1 MSSTHARIGIIG
13 AGFVGAAVA
22 NLLGDDSRQAALL
35 DASTIPMEL
44 AGIAVREVSRPRP
57 ELDPQWWRGSVDD
70 LLARDLDVL
79 VEVAGDPDAMAD
91 VVDAALRSGISVVTA
106 NKALM
111 ARHGSQLAATAHE
124 AGVDLFYEA
133 SVAGGIP
140 IIRALRTSL
149 AGEKVSRI
157 MGIVNGTTNF
167 ILTTMTQSGSDYHSA
182 LAEAQRLGYAEA
194 DPSADVE
201 GFDAA
206 AKLVI
211 LSSLAFGTAM
221 DGLSISTSG
230 ITTIRDGDIRFVSK
244 MGYVIKLI
252 AVAQR
257 VGDHG
262 LSRYVGPTLVPATH
276 PLAAINGAMNAVMV
290 EGAKSGP
297 LVWSGRGAGGEPTA
311 TAVLGDIIEAVRNK
325 AAGRHDVP
333 FSVEAT
339 IELIATAEVSSRFYL
354 SLDVFDRPG
363 VLAQVASV
371 FGEFGISIQSMEQVG
386 VGDEAQLFF
395 ITHEAT
401 TASIDATIA
410 SLSALPAVG
419 RVGCCLR
426 LLGTE
431 ESA

>member
-22 NLLGDDSRQAALL
+22 SLLGDESRQAALL
-35 DASTIPMEL
+35 DASTVPMEV
-44 AGIAVREVSRPRP
+44 AGIAVRDVTRERP
-57 ELDPQWWRGSVDD
+57 ELAAHWWRGSVNE
-70 LLARDLDVL
+70 LLTRDLDVL
-79 VEVAGDPDAMAD
+79 VEVAGDPDVMAL
-91 VVDAALRSGISVVTA
+91 VVDSALRSGMSVVTA

-111 ARHGSQLAATAHE
+111 ARHGTQLAQTAHA

-149 AGEKVSRI
+149 AGERVSRL

-167 ILTTMTQSGSDYHSA
+167 ILSTMTQSGSDYQSA
-182 LAEAQRLGYAEA
+182 LADAQRLGYAEA
-194 DPSADVE
+194 DPTADVE

-257 VGDHG
+257 VGENR
-262 LSRYVGPTLVPATH
+262 LARYVGPTLVPASH

-290 EGAKSGP
+290 EGDKSGP

-311 TAVLGDIIEAVRNK
+311 TAVLGDVIEAVRNK

-333 FSVEAT
+333 FSVDPS
-339 IELIATAEVSSRFYL
+339 IELMATAEVSSRFYL

-363 VLAQVASV
+363 VLAQVANV

-401 TASIDATIA
+401 TAAIDHTMA
-410 SLSALPAVG
+410 SLAHLSAVG

-426 LLGTE
+426 LLATE

>member
-1 MSSTHARIGIIG
+1 
-13 AGFVGAAVA
+13 
-22 NLLGDDSRQAALL
+22 
-35 DASTIPMEL
+35 
-44 AGIAVREVSRPRP
+44 
-57 ELDPQWWRGSVDD
+57 
-70 LLARDLDVL
+70 
-79 VEVAGDPDAMAD
+79 
-91 VVDAALRSGISVVTA
+91 
-106 NKALM
+106 
-111 ARHGSQLAATAHE
+111 
-124 AGVDLFYEA
+124 
-133 SVAGGIP
+133 
-140 IIRALRTSL
+140 
-149 AGEKVSRI
+149 

-167 ILTTMTQSGSDYHSA
+167 ILSTMTQSGSDYQSA
-182 LAEAQRLGYAEA
+182 LVEAQRLGYAEV
-194 DPSADVE
+194 DPTADVE

-257 VGDHG
+257 VGENG
-262 LSRYVGPTLVPATH
+262 LARYVGPTLVPATH

-290 EGAKSGP
+290 EGDKSGP

-311 TAVLGDIIEAVRNK
+311 TAVLGDVIEAVRNK

-333 FSVEAT
+333 FSVDPT
-339 IELIATAEVSSRFYL
+339 IELMATAEVSSRFYL

-363 VLAQVASV
+363 VLAQVANV

-401 TASIDATIA
+401 TAAIDHTMA
-410 SLSALPAVG
+410 SLANLSAVG

-426 LLGTE
+426 LLATE

>member
-22 NLLGDDSRQAALL
+22 GLLADDSRQSALL
-35 DASTIPMEL
+35 DASTIPMEV
-44 AGIAVREVSRPRP
+44 AGIAVRDVARPRP
-57 ELDPQWWRGSVDD
+57 ELAAQSWLGSVDE
-70 LLARDLDVL
+70 LLLRDLDVL
-79 VEVAGDPDAMAD
+79 VEVAGDPDVMAD
-91 VVDAALRSGISVVTA
+91 VVDAALRAGISVVTA

-111 ARHGSQLAATAHE
+111 ARHGTQLAETAHA

-149 AGEKVSRI
+149 AGERMSRI

-167 ILTTMTQSGSDYHSA
+167 ILTTMTQSGSDYQTA

-194 DPSADVE
+194 DPTADVE

-221 DGLSISTSG
+221 DGLAISTSG
-230 ITTIRDGDIRFVSK
+230 ITAIRDGDIRFVSK
-244 MGYVIKLI
+244 MGFVIKLI

-257 VGDHG
+257 VGENG
-262 LSRYVGPTLVPATH
+262 VARYVGPTLVPASH

-290 EGAKSGP
+290 EGDKSGP

-311 TAVLGDIIEAVRNK
+311 TAVLGDVIEAVRNK

-333 FSVEAT
+333 FSVDSR

-363 VLAQVASV
+363 VLAQVANV

-395 ITHEAT
+395 ITHDTT
-401 TASIDATIA
+401 TAAIDHTMA
-410 SLSALPAVG
+410 SLGRLSAVG

-426 LLGTE
+426 LLATE
-431 ESA
+431 ESP